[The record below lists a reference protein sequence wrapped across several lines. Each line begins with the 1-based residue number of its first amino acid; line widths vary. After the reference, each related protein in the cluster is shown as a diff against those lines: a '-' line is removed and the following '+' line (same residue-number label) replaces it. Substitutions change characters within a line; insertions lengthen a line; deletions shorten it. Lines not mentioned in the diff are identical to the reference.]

1 MSVFLSEILAS
12 HIELH
17 IEDTWGNSLLNVSGI
32 SLQKTD
38 NGYELCVQSE
48 YNNIPEETL
57 KDQTLYLTLESS
69 TGKYTLAE
77 RPPSPLK
84 AGEESQER
92 SGTYLF
98 PVTEIGESESLSE
111 TQQPLIEMLDIARK
125 AFLYESGFELIDVQ
139 YGTGSR
145 LSSESRQEKTEYAFR
160 DDNKTQLLEK
170 LAEILPDAE
179 VEESD
184 DLFLDITMHM
194 ELDGAYAETVSE
206 SIRKL
211 LQACIFTTGY
221 YSYDTFTVWA
231 GEKNT
236 SPELHLSK
244 NADKKQ
250 WEMYY
255 RSNDSE
261 EEQKLKKKLQK
272 IADENKIAWKGW

>member
-1 MSVFLSEILAS
+1 
-12 HIELH
+12 
-17 IEDTWGNSLLNVSGI
+17 
-32 SLQKTD
+32 
-38 NGYELCVQSE
+38 
-48 YNNIPEETL
+48 
-57 KDQTLYLTLESS
+57 
-69 TGKYTLAE
+69 
-77 RPPSPLK
+77 
-84 AGEESQER
+84 
-92 SGTYLF
+92 
-98 PVTEIGESESLSE
+98 
-111 TQQPLIEMLDIARK
+111 MLDIAQK

-145 LSSESRQEKTEYAFR
+145 LSSESRQEKTEYVFR
-160 DDNKTQLLEK
+160 GDNKTQLLEK

-194 ELDGAYAETVSE
+194 ELDGAYAETVSA

-221 YSYDTFTVWA
+221 YSYDTFYVWP

-244 NADKKQ
+244 NADQKQ

-272 IADENKIAWKGW
+272 IADENKIAWKG

>member
-57 KDQTLYLTLESS
+57 KDQTLYLTLESN
-69 TGKYTLAE
+69 TGKYTLAK

-84 AGEESQER
+84 ENEESQER

-98 PVTEIGESESLSE
+98 PITEIGESESFSE

-139 YGTGSR
+139 YGTGWSLCR
-145 LSSESRQEKTEYAFR
+145 NGERIHLQIFAGMYLHNRIL
-160 DDNKTQLLEK
+160 QL
-170 LAEILPDAE
+170 
-179 VEESD
+179 
-184 DLFLDITMHM
+184 
-194 ELDGAYAETVSE
+194 
-206 SIRKL
+206 
-211 LQACIFTTGY
+211 
-221 YSYDTFTVWA
+221 
-231 GEKNT
+231 
-236 SPELHLSK
+236 
-244 NADKKQ
+244 
-250 WEMYY
+250 
-255 RSNDSE
+255 
-261 EEQKLKKKLQK
+261 
-272 IADENKIAWKGW
+272 

>member
-84 AGEESQER
+84 ENEESQER

-98 PVTEIGESESLSE
+98 PITEIGESESFSE

-160 DDNKTQLLEK
+160 NDNKTQLLEK

-211 LQACIFTTGY
+211 LQACISTTGY